1 MDQLVQTVILLV
13 LMGAIFYFMLI
24 RPQRKRQQEHQRLIG
39 DLKRGD
45 KVITN
50 SGICGVIKKVDRDR
64 IWVEV
69 EEGAT
74 LKMIKDSVVEKEQ
87 A

>member
-1 MDQLVQTVILLV
+1 MDPLIQTVVLLV
-13 LMGAIFYFMLI
+13 LMVVVFYLMLI
-24 RPQRKRQQEHQRLIG
+24 RPQRKRQLEHQRLLN

-50 SGICGVIKKVDRDR
+50 SGICGILKKVERDR
-64 IWVEV
+64 VWLEV
-69 EEGAT
+69 EEGVT
-74 LKMIKDSVVEKEQ
+74 LKMVKESILEKEQ

>member
-1 MDQLVQTVILLV
+1 MDLISTIIFLV
-13 LMGAIFYFMLI
+13 LMVAVFYFMLI
-24 RPQRKRQQEHQRLIG
+24 RPQRKRQLEHQRLVS

-64 IWVEV
+64 IWIEV

-74 LKMIKDSVVEKEQ
+74 LKMVKDSIAEREQ

>member
-1 MDQLVQTVILLV
+1 MDQLIQTVILLV

-24 RPQRKRQQEHQRLIG
+24 RPQRKRQQEHQRLIS

>member
-1 MDQLVQTVILLV
+1 MDQLVQTAIFLV
-13 LMGAIFYFMLI
+13 LMVAVFYFMLI
-24 RPQRKRQQEHQRLIG
+24 RPQRKRQLEHLRLIS

-50 SGICGVIKKVDRDR
+50 SGICGVLKKVERDR
-64 IWVEV
+64 VWLEV
-69 EEGAT
+69 EEGVT
-74 LKMIKDSVVEKEQ
+74 LKMVKDSILEKEQ